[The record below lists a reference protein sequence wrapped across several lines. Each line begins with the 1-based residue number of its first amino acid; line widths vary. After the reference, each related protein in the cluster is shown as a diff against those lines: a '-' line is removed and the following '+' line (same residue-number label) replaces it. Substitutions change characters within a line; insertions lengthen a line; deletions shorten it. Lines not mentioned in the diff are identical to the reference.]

1 MVSWGV
7 GGVIGGTGELLAL
20 LVLLVCFCCCY
31 CWLLVVVV
39 GCCWLLLLLVG
50 GWWEPGAGS
59 SWERGAWRTRGG
71 DGQAVGRR

>member
-7 GGVIGGTGELLAL
+7 GGVIGGTGELLAV

-39 GCCWLLLLLVG
+39 GCCCYWWLV
-50 GWWEPGAGS
+50 GAGS
-59 SWERGAWRTRGG
+59 WEQLGAAGRGG
-71 DGQAVGRR
+71 LGGRGVEMGRR